1 MVTYV
6 IEHRGDAFYL
16 YSLVETNFG
25 GVAKRC
31 VRMALT
37 ERELKKTIEKLKNGI
52 HI

>member
-6 IEHRGDAFYL
+6 IEQRGDAFYL

-25 GVAKRC
+25 GVAKNYI
-31 VRMALT
+31 RMATT
-37 ERELKKTIEKLKNGI
+37 ERELERTIEKLKNVN